1 MGRMEV
7 QHLFP
12 CHGLC
17 KMKELGKALVDH
29 ANSLYGKTDQQAYK
43 SSEKFKKSWKHK
55 YGKLVQKEERSG
67 TKRQEVIKK
76 AEKFMI
82 VLIKWRFS
90 LKNEV
95 QMDQKLSKMSK
106 SPNEC

>member
-1 MGRMEV
+1 
-7 QHLFP
+7 
-12 CHGLC
+12 
-17 KMKELGKALVDH
+17 MKELGKALVDH
-29 ANSLYGKTDQQAYK
+29 ANSLYSKTDQQACK
-43 SSEKFKKSWKHK
+43 SSEKLKKSWKQK

-90 LKNEV
+90 LKKEV
-95 QMDQKLSKMSK
+95 QMDQKLSKVSK
-106 SPNEC
+106 SSNEC

>member
-1 MGRMEV
+1 
-7 QHLFP
+7 
-12 CHGLC
+12 
-17 KMKELGKALVDH
+17 MKELGKALVDH
-29 ANSLYGKTDQQAYK
+29 ANSLYSKTDQQACK
-43 SSEKFKKSWKHK
+43 SSEKLKKSWKHK

-90 LKNEV
+90 LK
-95 QMDQKLSKMSK
+95 K
-106 SPNEC
+106 